1 MPVFVEVS
9 DYSAKCLDGFRY
21 LEIGS
26 DHSDSAA
33 PPIAEESLLF
43 FWFSLENQI
52 NKRNIFHFWPESF
65 PQFLRLG
72 IIAMSVIGVLLSDE
86 VYAEGNVIP
95 SMRPDIL
102 LNLLQKNADL
112 VTIFQVDQNSASHLN
127 IVTVVAV
134 PSIGVQNSS
143 LVLKLNERLQT

>member
-1 MPVFVEVS
+1 
-9 DYSAKCLDGFRY
+9 
-21 LEIGS
+21 
-26 DHSDSAA
+26 
-33 PPIAEESLLF
+33 
-43 FWFSLENQI
+43 
-52 NKRNIFHFWPESF
+52 
-65 PQFLRLG
+65 
-72 IIAMSVIGVLLSDE
+72 MSVIGVLLSDE